1 MQSYQKAIA
10 AEEKLFRQKEA
21 VLQLPEGGIETV
33 QANFRQQEKRLKD
46 INREFL
52 THKEN
57 YSNLVAAHE
66 DHSDRHFTLRDYVQ
80 DTAELMYFKNLEGK
94 NYVGKMEFDHE
105 KKTLVVSVDVNSRTS
120 ERAPKAF
127 GGHKVLS
134 GGENSYSNVCLLLAL
149 SAISTC
155 PWQVLD
161 EFDVFMDQ
169 NHRKLALELICDS
182 MKFEEGAR
190 ICKSQLIFIT
200 PHSIPTE
207 ISERPEV
214 SVSVV
219 VRPSA
224 AQ

>member
-1 MQSYQKAIA
+1 MLPINTEIDECHRTIEEWLASLRGQESAEAGPRSVEDIRHRAQTLLSTRGVSVQSYQKAIA

-105 KKTLVVSVDVNSRTS
+105 KKTLVVSVS
-120 ERAPKAF
+120 EPYYFEHLRALR
-127 GGHKVLS
+127 VTR
-134 GGENSYSNVCLLLAL
+134 CRCR
-149 SAISTC
+149 ST
-155 PWQVLD
+155 
-161 EFDVFMDQ
+161 
-169 NHRKLALELICDS
+169 
-182 MKFEEGAR
+182 
-190 ICKSQLIFIT
+190 
-200 PHSIPTE
+200 
-207 ISERPEV
+207 
-214 SVSVV
+214 
-219 VRPSA
+219 
-224 AQ
+224 